1 MAQSNSRSLRC
12 IDRDSLNNKLRA
24 SCCGNVLL
32 PRQARL
38 TANTLIFL
46 AGLENL
52 WVILG
57 LFRYWLSELQ
67 EPAEASAGGI
77 KGALLRFGGVVDEG
91 ATVIVD
97 GAREDLGHGLL
108 T

>member
-1 MAQSNSRSLRC
+1 M
-12 IDRDSLNNKLRA
+12 
-24 SCCGNVLL
+24 
-32 PRQARL
+32 
-38 TANTLIFL
+38 
-46 AGLENL
+46 
-52 WVILG
+52 ILG

>member
-1 MAQSNSRSLRC
+1 MYSLLTAR
-12 IDRDSLNNKLRA
+12 R
-24 SCCGNVLL
+24 
-32 PRQARL
+32 ARL
-38 TANTLIFL
+38 FKIA

>member
-1 MAQSNSRSLRC
+1 MRVAHVLEWLVYAQHGHELM
-12 IDRDSLNNKLRA
+12 
-24 SCCGNVLL
+24 
-32 PRQARL
+32 
-38 TANTLIFL
+38 